1 MANKKHIRLNSARD
15 VHKLLSK
22 MINERRRKEIDGQE
36 CRDIGYLLRI
46 LLDSIE
52 AGELEDRI
60 ENLEKPEV
68 VELRVLKHSEADE
81 KLLIAHYRRIELGL
95 PHPGERKTEG
105 EIVEVVPEQPDEL
118 K

>member
-1 MANKKHIRLNSARD
+1 MANKKHIRLNTAKD

-22 MINERRRKEIDGQE
+22 MINKRRRKELDSQE

-60 ENLEKPEV
+60 ENLEM
-68 VELRVLKHSEADE
+68 
-81 KLLIAHYRRIELGL
+81 LL
-95 PHPGERKTEG
+95 
-105 EIVEVVPEQPDEL
+105 EQQGS

>member
-22 MINERRRKEIDGQE
+22 MINERRRCEIDTLE
-36 CRDIGYLLRI
+36 CRDIGYLAKI

-52 AGELEDRI
+52 AGGLEDRI
-60 ENLEKPEV
+60 VNLE
-68 VELRVLKHSEADE
+68 R
-81 KLLIAHYRRIELGL
+81 LL
-95 PHPGERKTEG
+95 
-105 EIVEVVPEQPDEL
+105 EQQGS